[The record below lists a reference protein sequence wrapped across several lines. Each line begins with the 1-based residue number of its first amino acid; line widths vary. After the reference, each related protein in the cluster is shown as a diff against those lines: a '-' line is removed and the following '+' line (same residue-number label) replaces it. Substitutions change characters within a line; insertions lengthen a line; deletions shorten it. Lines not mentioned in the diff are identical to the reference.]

1 MIRKLCLGVLSL
13 VAGLAL
19 TAPAH
24 AADKE
29 LNLFAWSE
37 YVPQKVIDGFTKET
51 GIKVNYETYASNEE
65 MLTKLL
71 SGAAQYDLVQPS
83 EYTIEAMIKKD
94 LLAPLD
100 KAKLSNLKNLAPEFT
115 KLGHDP
121 EMKYCVTWMAG
132 TVGIVVNTDK
142 VKDDIKG
149 YKDVFQ
155 PKFAGKIIALD
166 DSRELVTWVM
176 NSKGLPINDVNEKA
190 LAEVKPTLAEW
201 MKLIKV
207 YDSDS
212 PKTALENGDV
222 TLGIVWSG
230 EAAKLYQKDK
240 KFKYILPAEG
250 AHMFIDSLAIPKGA
264 PHKDNAHAFINY
276 ILRPEVSKLISEEFP
291 YTNPNAEARK
301 LLSPEELAN
310 PASYPAGTPKLEL
323 FHDIGKASAEV
334 DKLVTDL
341 KSGQ

>member
-1 MIRKLCLGVLSL
+1 MLRTWLLGAATLLASL
-13 VAGLAL
+13 AFASS
-19 TAPAH
+19 ARAE
-24 AADKE
+24 DKV

-37 YVPQKVIDGFTKET
+37 YVPQAVIDGFTKET
-51 GIKVNYETYASNEE
+51 GVKVNYETYASNEE

-83 EYTIEAMIKKD
+83 EYTIEAMVKKD
-94 LLAPLD
+94 LLSPLD
-100 KAKLSNLKNLAPEFT
+100 KTKLPNIKNLAPEFT

-155 PKFAGKIIALD
+155 PKFKGQIIALD
-166 DSRELVTWVM
+166 DPRELVSWVM
-176 NSKGLPINDVNEKA
+176 NVKGIDINKVDDAA
-190 LAEVKPTLAEW
+190 LNEVKPVLAEW
-201 MKLIKV
+201 MKYIKI

-212 PKTALENGDV
+212 PKDKLEAGDV
-222 TLGIVWSG
+222 TLGVVWSG

-240 KFKYILPAEG
+240 KFKYVLPVEG
-250 AHMFIDSLAIPKGA
+250 THLFIDSLAIPKGA
-264 PHKDNAHAFINY
+264 PHKDNAHLFINY
-276 ILRPEVSKLISEEFP
+276 ILRPEVSVLISKEFP

-301 LLSPEELAN
+301 LLSPEDLAN
-310 PASYPAGTPKLEL
+310 PASYPAGNPKMEI
-323 FHDIGKASAEV
+323 FHDIGKASADI

-341 KSGQ
+341 KSGG

>member
-13 VAGLAL
+13 LAGLAF
-19 TAPAH
+19 APTAH

-37 YVPQKVIDGFTKET
+37 YVPQAVIDGFTKET
-51 GIKVNYETYASNEE
+51 GVKVNYETYASNEE

-94 LLAPLD
+94 LLAPLE
-100 KAKLSNLKNLAPEFT
+100 KTKLPNLKNLAPEFT

-121 EMKYCVTWMAG
+121 DMKYCVTWMAG

-155 PKFAGKIIALD
+155 PKFGGKIVTLD
-166 DSRELVTWVM
+166 DPRELVSWVM
-176 NSKGLPINDVNEKA
+176 DTKGLPINEVNDKV
-190 LAEVKPTLAEW
+190 LAEVKPTLAQW
-201 MKLIKV
+201 MKLIKI

-222 TLGIVWSG
+222 IIGVVWSG

-240 KFKYILPAEG
+240 KFKYVLPAEG

-276 ILRPEVSKLISEEFP
+276 ILRPEVSKLISDEFP

-310 PASYPAGTPKLEL
+310 PASYPPGSPKLEL
-323 FHDIGKASAEV
+323 FHDIGKASADV